1 MTLLEINAIKE
12 CIDKAKGANKIKIG
26 RSADLIWIAVKGVD
40 GKDYALHMQTF
51 FRFCKNEE
59 ALITD
64 MDKYRPISPMTDN
77 EDINGT

>member
-26 RSADLIWIAVKGVD
+26 RSADLIWIAMKGVD

-51 FRFCKNEE
+51 FRFFNNEE
-59 ALITD
+59 VLITD
-64 MDKYRPISPMTDN
+64 MDKYQPISPMTDN